1 MLATASRACSSCTR
15 PPAWKACSRRPAR
28 LEAAGCR
35 RRRCRQ
41 ATWRHSRAWQ
51 TSTGSPSSPIKSA
64 ARERCR
70 SPTTE
75 RRVAGS
81 GGVPR
86 CVISDG
92 AEGCRL
98 TPSLAIA
105 SRRGCRTKRRRPGGA
120 RFSATDLLRSPLRS
134 LRTAHTSRLPPGA
147 GSGGSYATASGR
159 SGSRNQAKG
168 ALARDEPGRVAHGDH
183 VLHVSGS
190 STERPARSPVR
201 VGLGIT
207 FCDSVTNAAGRR
219 NDLLMMVSDEEL
231 LVASVGDEE
240 AFAAFYRR
248 HARPLAGFFMRRT
261 GDAELAADLT
271 AETFAAALAARR
283 RFDPAKGA
291 AIGWLYGI
299 ARHKLARTLAHGRVE
314 ARARRTLGMAPLVLD
329 DEAIELVVTAE
340 GDVVQLVQRLPVDQR
355 AAIEARVVDE
365 QEYEQIAAAA
375 QTSEAVIRKR
385 VSRGLA
391 SLRRKLEGPTP

>member
-1 MLATASRACSSCTR
+1 MS
-15 PPAWKACSRRPAR
+15 
-28 LEAAGCR
+28 
-35 RRRCRQ
+35 
-41 ATWRHSRAWQ
+41 
-51 TSTGSPSSPIKSA
+51 
-64 ARERCR
+64 
-70 SPTTE
+70 
-75 RRVAGS
+75 
-81 GGVPR
+81 
-86 CVISDG
+86 
-92 AEGCRL
+92 
-98 TPSLAIA
+98 
-105 SRRGCRTKRRRPGGA
+105 
-120 RFSATDLLRSPLRS
+120 
-134 LRTAHTSRLPPGA
+134 
-147 GSGGSYATASGR
+147 
-159 SGSRNQAKG
+159 
-168 ALARDEPGRVAHGDH
+168 
-183 VLHVSGS
+183 
-190 STERPARSPVR
+190 
-201 VGLGIT
+201 
-207 FCDSVTNAAGRR
+207 
-219 NDLLMMVSDEEL
+219 SDEEL

-314 ARARRTLGMAPLVLD
+314 DRARRALGMALPLVLD

-340 GDVVQLVQRLPVDQR
+340 GEVVQLLQRLPADQR

-391 SLRRKLEGPTP
+391 SLRRKLKEPTP